1 MLWKYYVRMN
11 IDNFARDCIEPHFE
25 VLILIEIKTTIFRCS
40 CQIQIYH
47 EKSDQFVHGL
57 CTKKECRRGLIASMK
72 NARCYLQLPLQQQG
86 IVCPI
91 ITTRSMFFICKNK

>member
-11 IDNFARDCIEPHFE
+11 IDNFALDCIEPHFE

-47 EKSDQFVHGL
+47 EKSETNLSMACVP
-57 CTKKECRRGLIASMK
+57 KKNVEG
-72 NARCYLQLPLQQQG
+72 
-86 IVCPI
+86 V
-91 ITTRSMFFICKNK
+91 